1 MLRPLANSPARTTI
15 RSRNCSARSRP
26 VRVPRGT
33 TIIAGQ
39 PNRLTITTPLNGS
52 VRITGQIGNT
62 AGKAAGGIGG
72 VIGNLIGGNAVGKQ
86 IEDLAVKTLD
96 QRTDFRRQC
105 GGDIEATADTVMAR
119 WNQSHRPARF
129 G

>member
-1 MLRPLANSPARTTI
+1 M
-15 RSRNCSARSRP
+15 
-26 VRVPRGT
+26 
-33 TIIAGQ
+33 IIAGQ

-52 VRITGQIGNT
+52 VRITGHIGNT

-96 QRTDFRRQC
+96 QRTDFRGNVVVTSRPQL
-105 GGDIEATADTVMAR
+105 T
-119 WNQSHRPARF
+119 QSWRMESNLTGRLDF